1 MVQPMQIPDS
11 QSDDLT
17 LARRTAAGDQ
27 SALAVLYE
35 RYTDSLFAFIC
46 HYMGGSRMDVEE
58 VWQDTLFAATRSM
71 ETYGGQSRFF
81 TWLCGIARH
90 KIADRLRRGGQSAV
104 VFSEVSNKQM
114 AMLLEKEPLPEE
126 ILARRETRLR
136 VVDALAALPDE
147 YRMALSARYAENR
160 SVEEV
165 AKLLGKSYKAAE
177 SILSR
182 ARMALRELLSQQDM
196 E

>member
-1 MVQPMQIPDS
+1 MKTPDN
-11 QSDDLT
+11 QEDDLT

-27 SALAVLYE
+27 SALALLYE
-35 RYTDSLFAFIC
+35 RYADPLFAFIC
-46 HYMGGSRMDVEE
+46 HYLGGSRADAEE
-58 VWQDTLFAATRSM
+58 IWQDTLLAAIQSM
-71 ETYGGQSRFF
+71 ETYRKQSRFF

-90 KIADRLRRGGQSAV
+90 KIADRLRCRGQPAV
-104 VFSEVSNKQM
+104 VFSEISNKQL
-114 AMLLEKEPLPEE
+114 AELLEKGPLPED

-136 VVDALAALPDE
+136 VVEALAELPAE
-147 YRMALSARYAENR
+147 YRTALTARYAQQR

-165 AKLLGKSYKAAE
+165 AQLLGKSYKAAE

-182 ARMALRELLSQQDM
+182 AKAAFRDRISQQDT